1 MIDTTILAAIEARFV
16 RAFAL
21 PAVRYRPFVAGGV
34 RLGLVDDER
43 AARLAR
49 FAPFRVDEQGV
60 TLDPRLATC
69 EARSAALTDVVLALR
84 AEGALPAWRDEIYE
98 VGAAFAAPPVLRI
111 ERGAARYLGV
121 LTYATHLNG
130 IVGGENET
138 KMWFARRS
146 ATKAVDP
153 GLLDNL
159 VGGGIAADMRVDDT
173 LLKEAWEE
181 AGIPQS
187 LARRAR
193 PAGVVHVRRA
203 MFDGLQRETVFVHDL
218 DLPAGF
224 APANQDGEAVEHRLV
239 GLAEAARLIA
249 QADGPD
255 EVTLD
260 ASVVVLDYLIRRG
273 EIAPD
278 DPGFAALEAL
288 RQTCRPT

>member
-1 MIDTTILAAIEARFV
+1 MIDTTILAAIEARFA

-21 PAVRYRPFVAGGV
+21 PGVRYRPFVAGSV

-49 FAPFRVDEQGV
+49 FAHFRADEHAV
-60 TLDPRLATC
+60 TLDARLDTC
-69 EARSAALTDVVLALR
+69 EARSAALADVALALR
-84 AEGALPAWRDEIYE
+84 AEGALPAWRDEAYD
-98 VGAAFAAPPVLRI
+98 VAAAFAGPPVFRI

-121 LTYATHLNG
+121 ITYAAHLNG
-130 IVGGENET
+130 TVGSGKET

-159 VGGGIAADMRVDDT
+159 VGGGIAAGMRVDAT
-173 LLKEAWEE
+173 LFKEAWEE
-181 AGIPQS
+181 AGVAQA

-193 PAGVVHVRRA
+193 PAGVVHVCRA

-218 DLPAGF
+218 ELPAGF

-239 GLAEAARLIA
+239 DLGEAARLIA
-249 QADGPD
+249 QARGPD
-255 EVTLD
+255 QVTLD

-278 DPGFAALEAL
+278 DPGFATLEAM
-288 RQTCRPT
+288 RQSCRPT